1 MEKIKVGRNYNAYS
15 ADSSSKDETLESPTY
30 NYYDFIDEEWDDEDI
45 VEEYFSKKKSR
56 VRKQNKSVEKNIN
69 KYNEEW

>member
-45 VEEYFSKKKSR
+45 VEEY
-56 VRKQNKSVEKNIN
+56 
-69 KYNEEW
+69 